1 METPLIRFENISK
14 RLGDKQVLDR
24 ACFSIPA
31 GQITAI
37 IGKSGVGKSVLLKHI
52 IGLMEPD
59 SGTIYFEGKTLR
71 GMAKAERRAFK
82 RRFSY
87 MFQGNALFDS
97 MTVFDNIAL
106 PLKER
111 TLLKPDEIKHRVA
124 EKIAQLELGG
134 NEQAYPSQLSGG
146 MRKRVALARALV
158 TDPQIV
164 LFDEPTTGLDPIR
177 KNVVHS
183 MIADYQKRF
192 GFTGVLVS
200 HEIPDIFYISHRVIM
215 IDEGAI
221 LFEGSPERLQATDQ
235 PLVRQFI
242 KGLDAQREPDN
253 GLVPQPTGENRFKEE
268 LARLQ
273 RHDTP
278 FSLILLSVANMEEIH
293 DRIGRLAAQK
303 ALTAL
308 ANGIRRHL
316 RVNDICSRFGINRI
330 LIFLPNTTGDQ
341 ARIVANK
348 FAGQINGLDRHGS
361 GPVGDGCLAIR
372 AGFVEATR
380 DSQLEQLVAE
390 AGEKGNVLFNFTV
403 CPATEAS

>member
-1 METPLIRFENISK
+1 MESPLIRFENVSK

-24 ACFSIPA
+24 ASFSIA
-31 GQITAI
+31 GGQISAI

-59 SGTIYFEGKTLR
+59 SGSIYFEGKPLR
-71 GMAKAERRAFK
+71 GMKKTDRRAFK

-111 TLLKPDEIKHRVA
+111 TALPFAQIKQRVA
-124 EKIAQLELGG
+124 EKIAQLELAG
-134 NEQAYPSQLSGG
+134 NEHAYPSQLSGG

-158 TDPQIV
+158 TGPQIV

-177 KNVVHS
+177 KNVVHG
-183 MIADYQKRF
+183 MISDYQKRF

-215 IDEGAI
+215 IDDGAI
-221 LFEGSPERLQATDQ
+221 LFEGTPEQLQASGE

-242 KGLDAQREPDN
+242 HGMTSQLEPDTA
-253 GLVPQPTGENRFKEE
+253 LVPQPTGECRFKEE
-268 LARLQ
+268 IARLQ
-273 RHDTP
+273 RHETP
-278 FSLILLSVANMEEIH
+278 FSLMLLSVANMVEAQSQ
-293 DRIGRLAAQK
+293 IGHLATQK
-303 ALTAL
+303 AIGAL
-308 ANGIRRHL
+308 ANRVRENL
-316 RVNDICSRFGINRI
+316 RVNDICSRYSMNRI
-330 LIFLPNTTGDQ
+330 LIFLPNTNREQ
-341 ARIVANK
+341 ARMVADK
-348 FAGQINGLDRHGS
+348 LAGHISGLAQTGVTMRS
-361 GPVGDGCLAIR
+361 GCLAIR

-380 DSQLEQLVAE
+380 DSLLEQLVAE
-390 AGEKGNVLFNFTV
+390 AEEKSNTVFDFTV
-403 CPATEAS
+403 CSATEDV